1 MKKTL
6 KDLDNDL
13 KAAKILLEEEGS
25 LWAESSLINEGKT
38 AFLKKI
44 QTNLKEELINYDLSS
59 DEINSII
66 DSFTKKLQIL
76 WKGLI

>member
-1 MKKTL
+1 MKQLL
-6 KDLDNDL
+6 KDLKSDL
-13 KAAKILLEEEGS
+13 KTAKALLEEEGS

-44 QTNLKEELINYDLSS
+44 QSNLKEELINYELSS
-59 DEINSII
+59 DDIDNII
-66 DSFTKKLQIL
+66 DNFTKKLQVL